1 MCYNDD
7 ILTKWGNLLYEIQ
20 RTDKVCQTET
30 AYESDGICA
39 TSRRELY
46 KCKSLGE
53 RKNHAQLP
61 RSPHLRATV

>member
-1 MCYNDD
+1 M
-7 ILTKWGNLLYEIQ
+7 LYGIQ
-20 RTDKVCQTET
+20 RTDKIRQTEI

-46 KCKSLGE
+46 KCQPLGE

-61 RSPHLRATV
+61 RSPHLRTAL